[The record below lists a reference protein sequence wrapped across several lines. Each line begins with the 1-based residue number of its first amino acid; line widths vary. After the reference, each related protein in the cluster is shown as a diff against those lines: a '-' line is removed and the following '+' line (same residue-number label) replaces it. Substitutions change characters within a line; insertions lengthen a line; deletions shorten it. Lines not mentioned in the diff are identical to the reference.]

1 MELCVHKIFQWAKS
15 VENGL
20 VLEWTQRHKTQ
31 QKKSPLS
38 QTTNKKNPNRQNV
51 DTASSREII
60 QCQQRYQKQ
69 VKQKSARLV

>member
-1 MELCVHKIFQWAKS
+1 MGKECGEWFS
-15 VENGL
+15 VGMDTEAQNS
-20 VLEWTQRHKTQ
+20 T
-31 QKKSPLS
+31 KKSP
-38 QTTNKKNPNRQNV
+38 TFPNYKKKNPNRQNV